1 MATTP
6 ITYSGLTYEQKT
18 WYEKVLLN
26 RSLPN
31 LVHARWAQEGRSF
44 SIPQHE
50 GMTVDFRKFAS
61 LSVATTP
68 LTEGV
73 TPSPESVTNTHE
85 TGTVLQYGAYILYT
99 DIVSYTTID
108 PVLTEFSELLGEQ
121 AGYVKWPALNSH

>member
-50 GMTVDFRKFAS
+50 GMTVDWRARLRRLIAIS
-61 LSVATTP
+61 
-68 LTEGV
+68 G
-73 TPSPESVTNTHE
+73 
-85 TGTVLQYGAYILYT
+85 Q
-99 DIVSYTTID
+99 
-108 PVLTEFSELLGEQ
+108 
-121 AGYVKWPALNSH
+121 